1 MICFFVI
8 LKIYNSACR
17 TCECFDQTIFY
28 WNNIFFNNRNLPVF
42 RFRGVFSVNSI
53 ILLHPIFKKV
63 FYNVVSWSDDW
74 ENCVMG
80 CLRGLRYEQ
89 SIIYSTSI
97 FSICTLMCNCRKQ
110 LDVFLIKISEVFKY
124 VILRDWNFE
133 FYNIFCYFYAEFS
146 PKRKP
151 CLVKSCLFVLHWK
164 I

>member
-1 MICFFVI
+1 MIDFLFEFEKFRIFKTVRRKYLSICSWSKYFSFNSFFNHRSCHLIIDCFFVI

-53 ILLHPIFKKV
+53 ILLYPIFKKV

-89 SIIYSTSI
+89 SIIYFTSI
-97 FSICTLMCNCRKQ
+97 FSICTLICN
-110 LDVFLIKISEVFKY
+110 
-124 VILRDWNFE
+124 W
-133 FYNIFCYFYAEFS
+133 
-146 PKRKP
+146 
-151 CLVKSCLFVLHWK
+151 
-164 I
+164 